1 MSGQPRQEDVT
12 ETAVAG
18 DHHYLVVL
26 VTAPNTEEAEK
37 IAEVL
42 VQERLAACITVL
54 PNATSVYRW
63 EGKLHKDQEV
73 LLIVKTRAA
82 LFSALTARVQQ
93 LHSYQVPEII
103 ALPVVAGAPSYLQW
117 LAAETGRDEDRS

>member
-1 MSGQPRQEDVT
+1 
-12 ETAVAG
+12 VA
-18 DHHYLVVL
+18 DDYHYLVVL

-42 VQERLAACITVL
+42 VQERVAACVTVL

-63 EGKLHKDQEV
+63 EGELHKDQEV